1 MSCNW
6 FYYMNRVLSI
16 IVAGVIFSACNQLSE
31 TEKELSENINK
42 TLHLNMFDHV
52 QQVNTLMSFEE
63 FRNRYQ
69 FFSVVYLQNACD
81 PCYPKFIKWQK
92 NMDSIET
99 PESYTVLF
107 IYRGDSY
114 EEFMTRVLDIEYVE
128 DKFYMV
134 MAPEGNF
141 LEQNNDIPRW
151 ISDASVL
158 IDAENK
164 IKMVGA
170 PWANEDMTKLFYKTL
185 NHE

>member
-1 MSCNW
+1 
-6 FYYMNRVLSI
+6 MNKLLCLLSI
-16 IVAGVIFSACNQLSE
+16 LVSFFACSRLSE

-42 TLHLNMFDHV
+42 TLHISMFDTV
-52 QQVNTLMSFEE
+52 RRANTLMSYEE
-63 FRNRYQ
+63 FRSRHQ
-69 FFSVVYLQNACD
+69 FLSVVYLQDGCA
-81 PCYPKFIKWQK
+81 PCYPKFIEWQQK
-92 NMDSIET
+92 MNSIDT

-107 IYRGDSY
+107 VYKGDNY

-128 DKFYMV
+128 DKFYLIMD
-134 MAPEGNF
+134 PKGNF

-170 PWANEDMTKLFYKTL
+170 PWVNEDMTKLFYKTL
-185 NHE
+185 NYE